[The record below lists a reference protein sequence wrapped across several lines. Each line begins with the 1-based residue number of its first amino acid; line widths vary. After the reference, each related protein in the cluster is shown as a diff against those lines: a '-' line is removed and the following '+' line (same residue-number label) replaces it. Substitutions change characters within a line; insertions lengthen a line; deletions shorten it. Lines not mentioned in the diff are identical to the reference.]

1 MKLRKSLVLL
11 IFFYIALVEAL
22 RFHVPSN
29 EKKCLKEEIHRN
41 IVLTGEYEFSEAIGN
56 TASVHVTDTRGH
68 TLYKR
73 ENFPDTKGKFAFT
86 ADEYDIFEICISV
99 HSPSNQQKI
108 NREVSL
114 VLKHGV
120 EAKNYEDLAKAEK
133 LKPLEVELRR
143 LEDLSDSI
151 VQDFAY
157 MRQREEEMRTTNE
170 STNNRVL
177 YLSIFSM
184 ELVDP
189 IRLPCQ
195 HRFCARCI
203 GKSGK
208 CAICDTTFDSTK
220 LTVDRVLSYVIESSK
235 EATETCANC
244 DGLSQPMQ
252 FCETC
257 QQPLCSDCV
266 PITHSAKFFASHLI
280 SPLDERGR
288 QRHSFVNI
296 DVAHKICREK
306 LDKSVILLR
315 SFQDELFEQIDAR
328 KRLIIDLDS
337 KYAHAEEK
345 LLERYNSL
353 VNSLQETKDEML
365 SEIRKNRMTRK
376 TQLSQQLKALENIET
391 IMTRKTEKISFNGNL
406 DLDYDEKLNEVL
418 RRDLDLHSSLKGSTL
433 LRLNSL
439 PSLGTRFSAETIN
452 NNGGLI
458 KFNSRSTLDGLSV
471 LMSNHTFDGN
481 GAFAE
486 QFQKIDLP
494 LKQFSDETALLS
506 KDLLGLQR
514 DITFNQRMVDKKTV
528 DELIQRCEEMDQKLR
543 VHSSTVNEVYSELIN
558 TWNEQMEVL
567 QKQQIL
573 VNYSAHELATL
584 QQFTQQVLDTSK
596 KLQPLTNFL
605 SSVIQ
610 TIRPAAVEV
619 TPPMEQICNQ
629 IVNLHPDS
637 KQRVEAIEKE
647 EEQRRIAREKEKRAG
662 EEEAR
667 GLKKGLR
674 ETRKSKTRPISVLV
688 VENNRDRN
696 ALVEQT
702 ISRKRQQRFNADL
715 RTPSPR
721 VFSSTTSLDASSSKT
736 TELSS
741 PISLSSCPLIEDA
754 ELDEKLESLTIS
766 TPAPLVQLTVDD
778 VDNEITKNQSVTVA
792 TPSPPP
798 KPRTPTILL
807 DTTPSAETVQA
818 RNLLLQSI
826 KDRVKRID

>member
-1 MKLRKSLVLL
+1 MSGNIFVDINESNPLVCRLCL
-11 IFFYIALVEAL
+11 EELVE
-22 RFHVPSN
+22 
-29 EKKCLKEEIHRN
+29 
-41 IVLTGEYEFSEAIGN
+41 
-56 TASVHVTDTRGH
+56 
-68 TLYKR
+68 
-73 ENFPDTKGKFAFT
+73 
-86 ADEYDIFEICISV
+86 
-99 HSPSNQQKI
+99 
-108 NREVSL
+108 
-114 VLKHGV
+114 
-120 EAKNYEDLAKAEK
+120 
-133 LKPLEVELRR
+133 
-143 LEDLSDSI
+143 
-151 VQDFAY
+151 
-157 MRQREEEMRTTNE
+157 
-170 STNNRVL
+170 
-177 YLSIFSM
+177 
-184 ELVDP
+184 P

-195 HRFCARCI
+195 HCFCARCI
-203 GKSGK
+203 GKARE
-208 CAICDTTFDSTK
+208 CAICDTKFDSTK

-288 QRHSFVNI
+288 QRCQLTCSEHKGPFVLFCQETKKLMCIECFNESSLDKRHSFVNI

-328 KRLIIDLDS
+328 KRLIIDLNS

-353 VNSLQETKDEML
+353 VKSLQETKDELL
-365 SEIRKNRMTRK
+365 SEIRKNRMARK
-376 TQLSQQLKALENIET
+376 TQLSQQLKALENIKGPIRMNLLSASVFCSYASNLDLLHCYAELNRNINT
-391 IMTRKTEKISFNGNL
+391 IMTRKTEKISFNSNL
-406 DLDYDEKLNEVL
+406 DLDCDEKLNEVL
-418 RRDLDLHSSLKGSTL
+418 RRDLDLHSTLKGSTP
-433 LRLNSL
+433 LRLNSI
-439 PSLGTRFSAETIN
+439 PNLGTRFSVETI

-458 KFNSRSTLDGLSV
+458 KLNSRSTLDGLSV
-471 LMSNHTFDGN
+471 LMSSHTFDAN

-528 DELIQRCEEMDQKLR
+528 DELIQRCEEMDQKLQA
-543 VHSSTVNEVYSELIN
+543 HSSTVNEIYSGLIS

-567 QKQQIL
+567 QKQQLL
-573 VNYSAHELATL
+573 VNYSAHDLATL
-584 QQFTQQVLDTSK
+584 QQFTQQVLETSK

-674 ETRKSKTRPISVLV
+674 ETRKSKIRPISVLV

-696 ALVEQT
+696 VLVEQT
-702 ISRKRQQRFNADL
+702 ISRKRQQRLKHCSQSDESNADV

-766 TPAPLVQLTVDD
+766 TPAPLVQLTVGD
-778 VDNEITKNQSVTVA
+778 VDNETTKNQSVMVA

>member
-1 MKLRKSLVLL
+1 MSGN
-11 IFFYIALVEAL
+11 IFVDINESNPLELVE
-22 RFHVPSN
+22 
-29 EKKCLKEEIHRN
+29 
-41 IVLTGEYEFSEAIGN
+41 
-56 TASVHVTDTRGH
+56 
-68 TLYKR
+68 
-73 ENFPDTKGKFAFT
+73 
-86 ADEYDIFEICISV
+86 
-99 HSPSNQQKI
+99 
-108 NREVSL
+108 
-114 VLKHGV
+114 
-120 EAKNYEDLAKAEK
+120 
-133 LKPLEVELRR
+133 
-143 LEDLSDSI
+143 
-151 VQDFAY
+151 
-157 MRQREEEMRTTNE
+157 
-170 STNNRVL
+170 
-177 YLSIFSM
+177 
-184 ELVDP
+184 P

-195 HRFCARCI
+195 HCFCARCI
-203 GKSGK
+203 GKARE
-208 CAICDTTFDSTK
+208 CAICDTKFDSTK

-288 QRHSFVNI
+288 QRCQLTCSEHKGPFVLFCQETKKLMCIECFNESSLDKRHSFVNI

-306 LDKSVILLR
+306 LDKKY
-315 SFQDELFEQIDAR
+315 ELFEQIDAR
-328 KRLIIDLDS
+328 KRLIIDLNS

-353 VNSLQETKDEML
+353 VKSLQETKDELL
-365 SEIRKNRMTRK
+365 SEIRKNRMARK
-376 TQLSQQLKALENIET
+376 TQLSQQLKALENIKGPIRMNLLSASVFCSYASNLDLLHCYAELNRNINT
-391 IMTRKTEKISFNGNL
+391 IMTRKTEKISFNSNL
-406 DLDYDEKLNEVL
+406 DLDCDEKLNEVL
-418 RRDLDLHSSLKGSTL
+418 RRDLDLHSTLKGSTP
-433 LRLNSL
+433 LRLNSI
-439 PSLGTRFSAETIN
+439 PNLGTRFSVETI

-458 KFNSRSTLDGLSV
+458 KLNSRSTLDGLSV
-471 LMSNHTFDGN
+471 LMSSHTFDAN

-528 DELIQRCEEMDQKLR
+528 DELIQRCEEMDQKLQA
-543 VHSSTVNEVYSELIN
+543 HSSTVNEIYSGLIS

-567 QKQQIL
+567 QKQQLL
-573 VNYSAHELATL
+573 VNYSAHDLATL
-584 QQFTQQVLDTSK
+584 QQFTQQVLETSK

-674 ETRKSKTRPISVLV
+674 ETRKSKIRPISVLV

-696 ALVEQT
+696 VLVEQT
-702 ISRKRQQRFNADL
+702 ISRKRQQRLKHCSQSDESNADV

-766 TPAPLVQLTVDD
+766 TPAPLVQLTVGD
-778 VDNEITKNQSVTVA
+778 VDNETTKNQSVMVA